1 MPCGARKPYRVASWP
16 VLGQQFQKLWVGQS
30 ISAVGSSIT
39 QFALPLT
46 AALTLSATPEQM
58 GVLTAANWLPYLL
71 FALFAGAWSDR
82 LRRRPILITTDLV
95 RAGVL
100 ATIPVAAALHVLSIG
115 QVLGVAFVVGSMTVV
130 FQSAYRPYIPFLVGR
145 EALVEAN
152 ARLALSESV
161 ARVAGPSLGGLL
173 VQLVT
178 APIAIAADAAS
189 FIVSAFAVFLI
200 RATET
205 LPPRAARKSI
215 WSEIGE
221 GMRVAYGNRFI
232 RTVLTMSLMFNFAIT
247 MGDAVFILYV
257 TRQLGLDAAHLGVVF
272 TVGGLASVGGAT
284 VVSRFI
290 ARLGIGPGVVTGLL
304 TLTIGGTLVLVAGGG
319 PDLATAYIAARA
331 ALFGFSAAVINVTT
345 GTVAQAAIPD
355 RLQGR
360 VGGAAQV
367 ISLGLIPVSA
377 LLGGWLGA
385 NVGLWN
391 TLALSVAAQL
401 AAFLY
406 VVSSPLRSIKTAADV
421 AGVPARVD
429 VEVVGTST

>member
-1 MPCGARKPYRVASWP
+1 M
-16 VLGQQFQKLWVGQS
+16 LGREFQKLWVGQS

-46 AALTLSATPEQM
+46 AALTLEATPEQM
-58 GVLTAANWLPYLL
+58 GVLTAATWLPYLL
-71 FALFAGAWSDR
+71 FGLLAGAWSDR
-82 LRRRPILITTDLV
+82 LRRRPILIVTDLV
-95 RAGVL
+95 RAAVL
-100 ATIPVAAALHVLSIG
+100 GTIPLAAALHVLTIA
-115 QVLGVAFVVGSMTVV
+115 QVLVVAFVAGSMTVV

-145 EALVEAN
+145 DALVQAN
-152 ARLALSESV
+152 SRLALSESV

-173 VQLVT
+173 VQLIT
-178 APIAIAADAAS
+178 APIAIAADALS
-189 FIVSAFAVFLI
+189 FVVSAVAVSLI

-205 LPPRAARKSI
+205 LPPKSERRSI
-215 WSEIGE
+215 WTEMGE
-221 GMRVAYGNRFI
+221 GIRVAFANRFI
-232 RTVLTMSLMFNFAIT
+232 RTVLTMSFMFNFAIT

-272 TVGGLASVGGAT
+272 TVGGLASVGGAAI
-284 VVSRFI
+284 VSRYI

-319 PDLATAYIAARA
+319 PDLATVYISARA

-360 VGGAAQV
+360 VGGAAQL

-377 LLGGWLGA
+377 LLGGWLGS

-391 TLALSVAAQL
+391 TLALSVGAQL

-406 VVSSPLRSIKTAADV
+406 VVTSPLRGIKTARDV
-421 AGVPARVD
+421 MDVPASAGA
-429 VEVVGTST
+429 VGSNA

>member
-1 MPCGARKPYRVASWP
+1 M
-16 VLGQQFQKLWVGQS
+16 LGREFQKLWVGQS

-46 AALTLSATPEQM
+46 AALTLEATPEQM
-58 GVLTAANWLPYLL
+58 GVLTAATWLPYLL
-71 FALFAGAWSDR
+71 FGLLAGAWSDR
-82 LRRRPILITTDLV
+82 LRRRPILIVTDVV
-95 RAGVL
+95 RAAVL
-100 ATIPVAAALHVLSIG
+100 GTIPLAAALHVLTIA
-115 QVLGVAFVVGSMTVV
+115 QVLVVAFVAGSMTVV

-145 EALVEAN
+145 DALVQAN
-152 ARLALSESV
+152 SRLALSESV

-173 VQLVT
+173 VQLIT
-178 APIAIAADAAS
+178 APIAIAADALS
-189 FIVSAFAVFLI
+189 FVVSAVAVSLI

-205 LPPRAARKSI
+205 LPPKSERRSI
-215 WSEIGE
+215 WTEMGE
-221 GMRVAYGNRFI
+221 GIRVAFANRFI
-232 RTVLTMSLMFNFAIT
+232 RTVLTMSFMFNFAIT

-272 TVGGLASVGGAT
+272 TVGGLASVGGAAI
-284 VVSRFI
+284 VSRYI

-319 PDLATAYIAARA
+319 PDLATVYISARA

-360 VGGAAQV
+360 VGGAAQL

-377 LLGGWLGA
+377 LLGGWLGS

-391 TLALSVAAQL
+391 TLALSVGAQL

-406 VVSSPLRSIKTAADV
+406 VVTSPLRGIKTARDV
-421 AGVPARVD
+421 MDVPASAGA
-429 VEVVGTST
+429 VGSNA